1 MHSSTSNSNGV
12 CLEGPWLKTWLLAIA
27 VTLAVLAGWEL
38 SLRRMGYRP
47 TVVDDEALWA
57 EQRNRVYT
65 DCCEKA
71 VVLLG
76 DCRVLLGLM
85 PQVLQAGFPGYR
97 VVQLAVQET
106 SPIAA
111 LRDLAADERF
121 NGIVVC
127 GLNARLLCKDMWD
140 TQQRYVDYYH
150 NNYGLNAKL
159 NRSFS
164 TLMQRTFAAIHS
176 QLRLDDLVIRLAQ
189 GQPLPSPYY
198 LETREDR
205 SRLADYRR
213 VDLQV
218 HRKWA
223 YDRTRW
229 LSNDRDLPG
238 TAEWLHDAMEV
249 EQWVKA
255 IQDRGGRVVFVQLP
269 TTGQLYSYDE
279 IIFPKKMYWDAFAAR
294 TSALC
299 IHFKD
304 VPQLAGFDCPDLSHL
319 DRADAPRFTTE
330 LGTVLAARELLD
342 MPMRRHGLRAGRRKA
357 REVPLPHGHAASIS
371 HRPGAPA
378 VRPLLTSDIGSIR
391 SHVTEFLRAGTRLFR

>member
-1 MHSSTSNSNGV
+1 
-12 CLEGPWLKTWLLAIA
+12 
-27 VTLAVLAGWEL
+27 
-38 SLRRMGYRP
+38 
-47 TVVDDEALWA
+47 
-57 EQRNRVYT
+57 
-65 DCCEKA
+65 
-71 VVLLG
+71 
-76 DCRVLLGLM
+76 M
-85 PQVLQAGFPGYR
+85 PQVLQASFPGYR

-106 SPIAA
+106 SPIAT

-198 LETREDR
+198 LETQEDR

-249 EQWVKA
+249 EEWVKA
-255 IQDRGGRVVFVQLP
+255 IQARGGRVVFVQLP

-330 LGTVLAARELLD
+330 LGSSAGGSRPARYPD
-342 MPMRRHGLRAGRRKA
+342 VRRGLKAGRRKA
-357 REVPLPHGHAASIS
+357 HEVPLSDGPQPAYRIDQS
-371 HRPGAPA
+371 APA
-378 VRPLLTSDIGSIR
+378 VRPLLPREIGSIR
-391 SHVTEFLRAGTRLFR
+391 PCHIVLEG